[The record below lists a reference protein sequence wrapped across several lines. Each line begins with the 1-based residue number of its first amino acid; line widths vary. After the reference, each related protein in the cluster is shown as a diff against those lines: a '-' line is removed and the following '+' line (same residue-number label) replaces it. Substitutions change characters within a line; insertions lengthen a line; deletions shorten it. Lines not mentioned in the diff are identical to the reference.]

1 MASDMEEILNAAL
14 KLNDQDK
21 AAIAAS
27 LIDSLDPDYDDGCE
41 EAWAAEVA
49 KRARELDSGEVKAV
63 PWSEARR
70 MILRPS
76 DGAETD

>member
-1 MASDMEEILNAAL
+1 MTRDAQEILDAAL
-14 KLNDQDK
+14 KLNDQEK

-27 LIDSLDPDYDDGCE
+27 LIESLDPEYDEGCD

-49 KRARELDSGEVKAV
+49 KRKREIDNGVVKTV

-70 MILRPS
+70 MIMQPGDDLKS
-76 DGAETD
+76 D

>member
-1 MASDMEEILNAAL
+1 MARDAEEILSAAL

-27 LIDSLDPDYDDGCE
+27 LIDSLDPDYDEGCE
-41 EAWAAEVA
+41 EAWADEVA
-49 KRARELDSGEVKAV
+49 KRARELDSGEVKSL

-70 MILRPS
+70 IILQPNNWC
-76 DGAETD
+76 

>member
-1 MASDMEEILNAAL
+1 MARDAQEILDAAL
-14 KLNDQDK
+14 KLNDQEK

-27 LIDSLDPDYDDGCE
+27 LIESLDPDYDEGCD

-49 KRARELDSGEVKAV
+49 KRMRELDSGQVKTI

-70 MILRPS
+70 MILQPRDDGES
-76 DGAETD
+76 D

>member
-1 MASDMEEILNAAL
+1 MAPDAQEILDAAL
-14 KLNDQDK
+14 KLNDQEK

-27 LIDSLDPDYDDGCE
+27 LIESLDPEYEEGCD

-49 KRARELDSGEVKAV
+49 KRMREIDNGVVKTV

-70 MILRPS
+70 MIMQPGDDDKS
-76 DGAETD
+76 D

>member
-1 MASDMEEILNAAL
+1 MARDAQEILDAAL
-14 KLNDQDK
+14 KLNDQEK

-27 LIDSLDPDYDDGCE
+27 LIESLDPDYDEGCD

-49 KRARELDSGEVKAV
+49 KRMRELDSGQVKTI

-70 MILRPS
+70 MILQPGDDAES
-76 DGAETD
+76 D

>member
-1 MASDMEEILNAAL
+1 MTSDAEEILSAAL
-14 KLNDQDK
+14 KLSDQEK

-27 LIDSLDPDYDDGCE
+27 LIDSLDPDYEEGCD

-49 KRARELDSGEVKAV
+49 KRAREIDSGQVKTI
-63 PWSEARR
+63 PWSEARK
-70 MILRPS
+70 MILQPG